1 VPEAKQHAQPQ
12 KGKAQNQKQ
21 SKQQTDK
28 EPQEP
33 EGVLAREEGEDQSEA
48 QNVGKEEGE
57 QQQQR
62 QEEGQQLE
70 REKAFIESIFNCRQV
85 KDTDDGMRIQL
96 HVLWKNKQDGRTFQE
111 WDYESYVEK
120 VDRLKLYSYWASKG
134 GRRQCFEGRNF
145 KLIDEIGEILAEETD
160 LQGNVMYLVKW
171 VGEMDPTWDTLD
183 GFSEEV
189 EEWKKR
195 KGKYAWR
202 KIT

>member
-1 VPEAKQHAQPQ
+1 MPEAKQHAQPQ

-33 EGVLAREEGEDQSEA
+33 EGVLAREEREKLSEA
-48 QNVGKEEGE
+48 QNVGEKEGE
-57 QQQQR
+57 QQQ

>member
-33 EGVLAREEGEDQSEA
+33 EGVLAREEREKLSEA
-48 QNVGKEEGE
+48 QNVGEKEGE
-57 QQQQR
+57 QQQ